1 MQKLERL
8 DSESFITRRI
18 QQGAKE
24 STFDRLHI
32 VSEFDFKRR
41 TISSALDPLFLR
53 DIETYMLDNKD
64 RIDELNDF
72 FEGKIKIVDLPEVI
86 E

>member
-1 MQKLERL
+1 M
-8 DSESFITRRI
+8 TRRI
-18 QQGAKE
+18 QLGVRE
-24 STFDRLHI
+24 STFDRLYI

-41 TISSALDPLFLR
+41 TISSTLDPLFSR

-72 FEGKIKIVDLPEVI
+72 FEGKIKIAEIPEVI

>member
-1 MQKLERL
+1 M
-8 DSESFITRRI
+8 TRRI
-18 QQGAKE
+18 QLGVRE

-41 TISSALDPLFLR
+41 TISSTLDPLFSR

-72 FEGKIKIVDLPEVI
+72 FDGKIKIAEIPEVI

>member
-1 MQKLERL
+1 MHKLEIL
-8 DSESFITRRI
+8 DSDSFIAGRI
-18 QQGAKE
+18 QLGFRE

-41 TISSALDPLFLR
+41 VISSTLDPLFTR

-72 FEGKIKIVDLPEVI
+72 LKGNM
-86 E
+86 

>member
-1 MQKLERL
+1 MK
-8 DSESFITRRI
+8 RRI
-18 QQGAKE
+18 QLGVRE
-24 STFDRLHI
+24 SSTFDKLYI

-41 TISSALDPLFLR
+41 TISSTLDPLFSR

-72 FEGKIKIVDLPEVI
+72 FEGKIKIADIPEVI

>member
-1 MQKLERL
+1 MHKLEIL
-8 DSESFITRRI
+8 DSDSFIAGRI
-18 QQGAKE
+18 QLGFRE

-41 TISSALDPLFLR
+41 VISSTLDPLFTR

-64 RIDELNDF
+64 RLEKFVKFYSHNKDCF
-72 FEGKIKIVDLPEVI
+72 
-86 E
+86 

>member
-1 MQKLERL
+1 M
-8 DSESFITRRI
+8 TRRI
-18 QQGAKE
+18 QLGVRE
-24 STFDRLHI
+24 SSTFDKLYI

-41 TISSALDPLFLR
+41 TISSTLDPLFSR

-72 FEGKIKIVDLPEVI
+72 FEGKIKIADIPEVI

>member
-1 MQKLERL
+1 M
-8 DSESFITRRI
+8 TRRI
-18 QQGAKE
+18 QLGVRE
-24 STFDRLHI
+24 STFDRLYI

-41 TISSALDPLFLR
+41 TISSTLDPLFSR

-72 FEGKIKIVDLPEVI
+72 FEGKIKIADIPEVI

>member
-1 MQKLERL
+1 M
-8 DSESFITRRI
+8 SRRI
-18 QQGAKE
+18 QLGVIE

-41 TISSALDPLFLR
+41 TISSTLDPLFSR

-72 FEGKIKIVDLPEVI
+72 FEGKIKIADIPEVI